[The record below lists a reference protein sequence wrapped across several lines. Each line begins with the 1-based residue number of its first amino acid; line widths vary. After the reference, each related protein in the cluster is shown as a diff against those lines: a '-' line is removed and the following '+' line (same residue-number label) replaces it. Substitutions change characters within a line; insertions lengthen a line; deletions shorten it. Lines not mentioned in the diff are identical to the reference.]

1 MIKTGADVH
10 VVHHTDEI
18 LPGFNRNH
26 VDKLVE
32 KLEDEGVKFY
42 LNENTVAVKEGD
54 AFTLTTESGLSIN
67 TEYVL
72 DATGRVQMLKV
83 LD

>member
-1 MIKTGADVH
+1 MKIQ
-10 VVHHTDEI
+10 
-18 LPGFNRNH
+18 LQ
-26 VDKLVE
+26 L
-32 KLEDEGVKFY
+32 
-42 LNENTVAVKEGD
+42 KEGD